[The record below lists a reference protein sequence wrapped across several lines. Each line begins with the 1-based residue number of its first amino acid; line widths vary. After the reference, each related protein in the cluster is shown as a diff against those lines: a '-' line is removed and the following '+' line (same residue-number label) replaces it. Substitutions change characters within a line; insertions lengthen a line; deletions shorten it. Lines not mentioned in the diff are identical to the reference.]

1 MIVIDMEENSNITD
15 QLPESI
21 AEQEKI
27 WYSIGETAEALG
39 VPASTLRFWEKEF
52 DIIKPRKNKKGD
64 RFYSK
69 NDIAILRTIQYLTK
83 VKGYT
88 LQGAKAAIKNDF
100 VKEAETAA
108 IVNTLTQIRDKLL
121 EIKKML

>member
-1 MIVIDMEENSNITD
+1 MEENLPITD
-15 QLPESI
+15 SLPEAI
-21 AEQEKI
+21 ASQEKI
-27 WYSIGETAEALG
+27 WFGIGETAEALG

-52 DIIKPRKNKKGD
+52 DMIKPRKNKKGD

-88 LQGAKAAIKNDF
+88 LQGAKTAIKNNF
-100 VKEAETAA
+100 MKEAETAA
-108 IVNTLTQIRDKLL
+108 IVTTLTQIREKLL
-121 EIKKML
+121 EIKKLL

>member
-1 MIVIDMEENSNITD
+1 MDENSPITD
-15 QLPESI
+15 TLPEAI
-21 AEQEKI
+21 ASQEKN
-27 WYSIGETAEALG
+27 WYGIGETAEALG

-83 VKGYT
+83 VKGFT
-88 LQGAKAAIKNDF
+88 LQGAKTAIKNNF
-100 VKEAETAA
+100 MKEAETAA
-108 IVNTLTQIRDKLL
+108 IVATLTQIREKLL
-121 EIKKML
+121 EIKKLL

>member
-1 MIVIDMEENSNITD
+1 MEENLPISDT
-15 QLPESI
+15 LPESI

-27 WYSIGETAEALG
+27 WYGIGETADALG
-39 VPASTLRFWEKEF
+39 VTSSTLRFWEKEF
-52 DIIKPRKNKKGD
+52 DMIKPRKNKKGD

-88 LQGAKAAIKNDF
+88 LQGAKTAIKNNF
-100 VKEAETAA
+100 MKEAETAA
-108 IVNTLTQIRDKLL
+108 IVTTLTQIKEKLL
-121 EIKKML
+121 EIKRLL

>member
-1 MIVIDMEENSNITD
+1 MEENPPITD
-15 QLPESI
+15 TLPESI
-21 AEQEKI
+21 AEQEKL
-27 WYSIGETAEALG
+27 WYGIGETAEALG

-52 DIIKPRKNKKGD
+52 DMIKPRKNKKGD

-69 NDIAILRTIQYLTK
+69 NDISILRTIQYLTK

-88 LQGAKAAIKNDF
+88 LQGAKAALKKDF
-100 VKEAETAA
+100 VHEAETAA
-108 IVNTLTQIRDKLL
+108 IVDTLTKIKAKLL

>member
-1 MIVIDMEENSNITD
+1 MEENLPITD
-15 QLPESI
+15 TLPESI
-21 AEQEKI
+21 AVQEKI
-27 WYSIGETAEALG
+27 WYGIGETAEALG
-39 VPASTLRFWEKEF
+39 VPSSTLRFWEKEF

-88 LQGAKAAIKNDF
+88 LQGAKTAIKNNF
-100 VKEAETAA
+100 MKEAETAA
-108 IVNTLTQIRDKLL
+108 IVTTLTQIREKLL
-121 EIKKML
+121 EIKKLL

>member
-1 MIVIDMEENSNITD
+1 MEENLPITD
-15 QLPESI
+15 TLPESI

-27 WYSIGETAEALG
+27 WYGIGETAEVLG

-52 DIIKPRKNKKGD
+52 DMIKPRKNKKGD

-83 VKGYT
+83 VKGFT
-88 LQGAKAAIKNDF
+88 IQGAKTAIKTHF
-100 VKEAETAA
+100 MKEAETAA
-108 IVNTLTQIRDKLL
+108 IVDTLTQIKEKLL
-121 EIKKML
+121 SVKAMLK

>member
-1 MIVIDMEENSNITD
+1 MEENLPITD
-15 QLPESI
+15 TLPESI
-21 AEQEKI
+21 AGSEKI
-27 WYSIGETAEALG
+27 WYGIGETAEALG

-52 DIIKPRKNKKGD
+52 DMIKPRKNKKGD

-69 NDIAILRTIQYLTK
+69 NDIGILRTIQYLTK

-88 LQGAKAAIKNDF
+88 LQGAKTAIKNDF

-108 IVNTLTQIRDKLL
+108 IVDTLLKIKGKLL
-121 EIKKML
+121 EVKKLL

>member
-1 MIVIDMEENSNITD
+1 MEENLPITD
-15 QLPESI
+15 TLPESI

-27 WYSIGETAEALG
+27 WYGIGETAEALG
-39 VPASTLRFWEKEF
+39 VTASTLRFWEKEF
-52 DIIKPRKNKKGD
+52 DMIKPRKNKKGD

-88 LQGAKAAIKNDF
+88 IQGAKAAIKTNF
-100 VKEAETAA
+100 MKEAETAN
-108 IVNTLTQIRDKLL
+108 IVNTLTQIKDKLL
-121 EIKKML
+121 EIKKLL

>member
-1 MIVIDMEENSNITD
+1 MDEEMNISNT
-15 QLPESI
+15 LPDSI

-27 WYSIGETAEALG
+27 WYGIGETAEAIG

-52 DIIKPRKNKKGD
+52 DMIKPRKNKKGD

-88 LQGAKAAIKNDF
+88 LQGAKTAIKNNF

-108 IVNTLTQIRDKLL
+108 IVDTLMKIKEKLL
-121 EIKKML
+121 KVKALLK

>member
-1 MIVIDMEENSNITD
+1 MEENLPISDI
-15 QLPESI
+15 LPESI
-21 AEQEKI
+21 AEQEKL
-27 WYSIGETAEALG
+27 WYGIGETAEALG

-52 DIIKPRKNKKGD
+52 DMIKPRKNKKGD

-88 LQGAKAAIKNDF
+88 LQGAKTAIKNNF
-100 VKEAETAA
+100 MKEAETAA
-108 IVNTLTQIRDKLL
+108 IVDTLTKIKEKLL
-121 EIKKML
+121 EIKKSL

>member
-1 MIVIDMEENSNITD
+1 MEEDLLISD
-15 QLPESI
+15 ALPESI
-21 AEQEKI
+21 AEQEKL
-27 WYSIGETAEALG
+27 WYAIGETSEALG

-52 DIIKPRKNKKGD
+52 DMIKPRKNKKGD

-88 LQGAKAAIKNDF
+88 LQGAKTAIKNNF
-100 VKEAETAA
+100 MKEAETAA
-108 IVNTLTQIRDKLL
+108 IVDTLTKIKEKLL
-121 EIKKML
+121 DIKKLL

>member
-1 MIVIDMEENSNITD
+1 MEENLPITD
-15 QLPESI
+15 TLPESI

-27 WYSIGETAEALG
+27 WYGIGETAEALG

-52 DIIKPRKNKKGD
+52 DLIKPRKNKKGD

-83 VKGYT
+83 VKGFT
-88 LQGAKAAIKNDF
+88 IQGAKTAIKTNF
-100 VKEAETAA
+100 MKEAETAA
-108 IVNTLTQIRDKLL
+108 IVDTLTQIKEKLL
-121 EIKKML
+121 SVKAMLK

>member
-1 MIVIDMEENSNITD
+1 MEEYLPISDT
-15 QLPESI
+15 LPESI
-21 AEQEKI
+21 AEQEKL
-27 WYSIGETAEALG
+27 WYGIGETAEALG

-52 DIIKPRKNKKGD
+52 DMIKPRKNKKGD

-88 LQGAKAAIKNDF
+88 LQGAKTAIKNNF
-100 VKEAETAA
+100 MKEAETAA
-108 IVNTLTQIRDKLL
+108 IVDTLTKIKEKLL
-121 EIKKML
+121 DVKKLL